1 MHLSRLFSRDG
12 PIHTDGASGDEPGD
26 TGDRDKVGRGP
37 CTRGRPRSLA
47 PESEQVQNH
56 PEGERVKAIA

>member
-26 TGDRDKVGRGP
+26 TGDEDKVGRGLE
-37 CTRGRPRSLA
+37 TNGKTALTLGAVYAKGRADLTA
-47 PESEQVQNH
+47 
-56 PEGERVKAIA
+56 